1 MSENTIII
9 EVGQSEKN
17 YWKNLWKYKELFYIL
32 SWRDVKVRYKQ
43 TTIGLL
49 WALLRPF
56 LTMVVFT
63 IIFGNFAGMNS
74 DKTIPYAIVVFA
86 GLLPWQFF
94 SSSFSSASESLIL
107 NSNLLTKVYFPR
119 LIVPIS
125 AIVTNFVDFLI
136 SFFILIILMI
146 YFQFLPSYNIVFL
159 PFFIILTILLSC
171 GLGIYLAVLNVKY
184 RDFRYVTPFIVQMGL
199 YISPVGF
206 SSKVVPEKW
215 QLLYNLNPMVGIIDG
230 FRWCI
235 IGDTSAS
242 PFTLNF
248 LISIIL
254 TFAILLFSIYKF
266 RKLEKTFADI
276 I

>member
-206 SSKVVPEKW
+206 SSKFVPEKW